1 MPYNLLCSNRR
12 FVSLAVLSL
21 CIVLASGV
29 GSATPALANAIDDN
43 NDCYDQFRG
52 GDHRLAIYYC
62 SRAIQSGELDK
73 PDLVAAL
80 INRGVAYKNTGNL
93 EMAVVDYTSALDIAP
108 KDAVLWAN
116 RANAHREMQQLNP
129 ALSDINRALELDPE
143 RATSYYVRGA
153 ILEARG
159 EREAAQNDFLKA
171 YELQPQNTVF
181 KQKAGK

>member
-1 MPYNLLCSNRR
+1 MSHDLLFQKRR
-12 FVSLAVLSL
+12 SRYHGALLMLATLVSLM
-21 CIVLASGV
+21 
-29 GSATPALANAIDDN
+29 GSAAPTWANAIDDN

-52 GDHRLAIYYC
+52 GDRRLAIYYC
-62 SRAIQSGELDK
+62 SRAIQSGELDP

-80 INRGVAYKNTGNL
+80 INRGVAYKSTGNL
-93 EMAVVDYTSALDIAP
+93 EMAVIDYTSALDIAP

-116 RANAHREMQQLNP
+116 RANAHREMKQFNP
-129 ALSDINRALELDPE
+129 ALSDINRALELNPE

-159 EREAAQNDFLKA
+159 ELDAAQTDFLKA

>member
-1 MPYNLLCSNRR
+1 MSNDLLFPMPR
-12 FVSLAVLSL
+12 FGRHAALVMFTVFVG
-21 CIVLASGV
+21 VLAS
-29 GSATPALANAIDDN
+29 AAPTLANAIDDN

-62 SRAIQSGELDK
+62 SRAIQSGELDQ

-129 ALSDINRALELDPE
+129 ALSDINRALKLDPE

-153 ILEARG
+153 ILEARDDQEG
-159 EREAAQNDFLKA
+159 AQKDFLKA

>member
-1 MPYNLLCSNRR
+1 MPKRSFGGHTTL
-12 FVSLAVLSL
+12 VMLATFIGLM
-21 CIVLASGV
+21 
-29 GSATPALANAIDDN
+29 GSTAPTLANAIDDN
-43 NDCYDQFRG
+43 NDCYDQFREG
-52 GDHRLAIYYC
+52 GYRLAIYYC
-62 SRAIQSGELDK
+62 SRAIQSGELDQ

-80 INRGVAYKNTGNL
+80 INRGVAYKSTGNL
-93 EMAVVDYTSALDIAP
+93 EMAVVDYTSAIDIAP

-129 ALSDINRALELDPE
+129 ALSDINHALELNPE

-159 EREAAQNDFLKA
+159 ELEGAQADFLKA

>member
-1 MPYNLLCSNRR
+1 MSHDLHLPKRSFAHLAALLV
-12 FVSLAVLSL
+12 VSAL
-21 CIVLASGV
+21 IGV
-29 GSATPALANAIDDN
+29 AGHTAPTWANAIDDN

-52 GDHRLAIYYC
+52 GDNRLAIYYC
-62 SRAIQSGELDK
+62 SRAIQSGELDQ

-93 EMAVVDYTSALDIAP
+93 VMAVVDYTSALEIAP

-116 RANAHREMQQLNP
+116 RANAHREMEQLNP
-129 ALSDINRALELDPE
+129 ALSDINKALELNPE
-143 RATSYYVRGA
+143 RATSYYVRGV

-159 EREAAQNDFLKA
+159 ELEAAQNDFLKA
-171 YELQPQNTVF
+171 HELQPQNTAF